1 MLIIW
6 WCPCTEKSLG
16 LLENG
21 VCWEGLGAGGEGD
34 NRGWDGWMAS
44 PTRWTWVWVNSG
56 SLWYTGRSGMLR
68 FTGSQRVG
76 HDWATKLNWTELQ
89 PVSYYNSYMCVCMWG
104 MGGGSCVSITL
115 CFSYLVFFFLI
126 LDILDNTVATLDSCW
141 PTSPIFPSVI
151 CQIFGQWLGQLFY
164 WSLFFYLMWSIWC
177 QYSEDASSGL
187 LGIIFWWEKVISTFS
202 YCVFPRSYW
211 QSYSAI
217 SLH

>member
-1 MLIIW
+1 M
-6 WCPCTEKSLG
+6 TE
-16 LLENG
+16 
-21 VCWEGLGAGGEGD
+21 
-34 NRGWDGWMAS
+34 R
-44 PTRWTWVWVNSG
+44 P
-56 SLWYTGRSGMLR
+56 
-68 FTGSQRVG
+68 
-76 HDWATKLNWTELQ
+76 NWTELNCSQ
-89 PVSYYNSYMCVCMWG
+89 YHITIATCACVCGGWG
-104 MGGGSCVSITL
+104 EVPA
-115 CFSYLVFFFLI
+115 YLSHFAFLILYFFFLI